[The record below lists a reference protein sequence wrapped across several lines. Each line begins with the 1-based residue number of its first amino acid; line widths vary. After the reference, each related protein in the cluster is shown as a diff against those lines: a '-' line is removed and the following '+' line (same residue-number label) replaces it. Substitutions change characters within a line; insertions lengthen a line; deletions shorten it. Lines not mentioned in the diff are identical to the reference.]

1 MLGPW
6 DKINLGNLIFLTE
19 IIKLHIQYKSL
30 TNDPDFYQVKNSFL
44 VPSLLLYYYRE
55 QAIEHC
61 WMLDQSRVV

>member
-19 IIKLHIQYKSL
+19 IIKLRIQYKSL

-44 VPSLLLYYYRE
+44 VPSLLLYYY
-55 QAIEHC
+55 
-61 WMLDQSRVV
+61 